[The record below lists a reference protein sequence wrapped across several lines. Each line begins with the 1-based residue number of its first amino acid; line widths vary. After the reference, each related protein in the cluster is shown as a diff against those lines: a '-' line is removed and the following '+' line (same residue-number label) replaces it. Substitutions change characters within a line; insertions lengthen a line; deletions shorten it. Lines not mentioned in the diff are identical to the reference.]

1 MLTVE
6 LVDDDF
12 YPTLYLKVWHM
23 QYNILNS
30 SITYGLGTQW
40 QEECWG
46 MRLSTKDPEDQ
57 Q

>member
-30 SITYGLGTQW
+30 SIKYGLGTQW